1 MGCILMQV
9 DTLLSLGQ
17 MWVTVKCV
25 DSCKKMLE
33 GKKNPCIDFNKI
45 DFHLSLEVSLP
56 VQFLSF

>member
-17 MWVTVKCV
+17 MWLTVKCV

-33 GKKNPCIDFNKI
+33 AHGELYYKI
-45 DFHLSLEVSLP
+45 NLF
-56 VQFLSF
+56 